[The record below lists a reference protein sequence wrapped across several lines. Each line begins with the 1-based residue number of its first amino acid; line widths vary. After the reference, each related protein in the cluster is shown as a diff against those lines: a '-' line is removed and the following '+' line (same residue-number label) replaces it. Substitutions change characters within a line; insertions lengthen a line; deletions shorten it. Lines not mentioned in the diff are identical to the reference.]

1 MAGVANHFSLKGG
14 NKRTVI
20 VVYSFVVLTF
30 TFYFYSFLHL
40 VFVDILHSTI
50 ILCSDNLLMHLRIS
64 HSILHVVLAVRIYLI
79 ITIELNLVERDQP
92 QTSIDC
98 LKVVRIMGSCQSG
111 RSHPEGRR
119 DFTRRS
125 FASIMESFSAPCF
138 EGIFRQPD
146 GWLVMIMPR
155 CNHTGDLLGLL
166 AAICRYLVWFGRQYG
181 AI

>member
-1 MAGVANHFSLKGG
+1 MAGEANRFSLKGG

-20 VVYSFVVLTF
+20 VIYSLIFLTF

-40 VFVDILHSTI
+40 VFVDIIHSTI
-50 ILCSDNLLMHLRIS
+50 ILCSDYLLMHLRIS
-64 HSILHVVLAVRIYLI
+64 HSILHVVLTVRIYLI
-79 ITIELNLVERDQP
+79 ITIELNLVEGDQP

-98 LKVVRIMGSCQSG
+98 LKVVRIMGSCHIG
-111 RSHPEGRR
+111 RSRPEGRC

-125 FASIMESFSAPCF
+125 FASMMESFSAPGF

-146 GWLVMIMPR
+146 GWVVMIMPG
-155 CNHTGDLLGLL
+155 CNDTGNLLGLL
-166 AAICRYLVWFGRQYG
+166 TAICRYLVRFGRQYG